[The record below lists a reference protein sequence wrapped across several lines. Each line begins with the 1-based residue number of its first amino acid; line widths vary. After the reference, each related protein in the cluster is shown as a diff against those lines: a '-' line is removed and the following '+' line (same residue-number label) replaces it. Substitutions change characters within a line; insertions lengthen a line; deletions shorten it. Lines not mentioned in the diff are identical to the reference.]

1 MAPRDWAIDA
11 IAQMDAEQLLAGRT
25 KETAQ

>member
-11 IAQMDAEQLLAGRT
+11 IAQMEAEKLMAGRP